1 MSMKL
6 YNESINN
13 EFMALKERI
22 TYLIGYTHHSTT
34 GGYKEALLKDFIARY
49 LPENIGI
56 SRGFVVFNQ
65 RQDNNYET
73 IRNNLEY
80 NSNELDILLYDK
92 TRPTLYKSDNL
103 VIVDVHSV
111 KGIIEVKANLRS
123 DKVDDII
130 DKFKKNISKINLQK
144 DKKIYSGIF
153 AYEVSLPN
161 EENLLDQIQNNT
173 KKDLN
178 NVINHICLGSN
189 KFVKFW
195 EYNPA
200 YVQDNNYYKW
210 HLYKFVDNLA
220 MGYFIYNL
228 ITFFI
233 NKNDRLWFPSGTKE
247 PYLSDSRR
255 IDEPL

>member
-1 MSMKL
+1 M
-6 YNESINN
+6 
-13 EFMALKERI
+13 
-22 TYLIGYTHHSTT
+22 
-34 GGYKEALLKDFIARY
+34 
-49 LPENIGI
+49 
-56 SRGFVVFNQ
+56 
-65 RQDNNYET
+65 
-73 IRNNLEY
+73 
-80 NSNELDILLYDK
+80 
-92 TRPTLYKSDNL
+92 
-103 VIVDVHSV
+103 
-111 KGIIEVKANLRS
+111 RS

-210 HLYKFVDNLA
+210 HLYKFDDNLA

>member
-6 YNESINN
+6 YYESINN

-92 TRPTLYKSDNL
+92 TRPTLYKSNDL
-103 VIVDVHSV
+103 VIVDVNSV
-111 KGIIEVKANLRS
+111 KGMIEVKGNLTTNILDETIS
-123 DKVDDII
+123 
-130 DKFKKNISKINLQK
+130 KFKTNIEKINLLNDNK
-144 DKKIYSGIF
+144 CIFSGVF
-153 AYEVSLPN
+153 AYKTSNFSEQSIL
-161 EENLLDQIQNNT
+161 
-173 KKDLN
+173 KKLN
-178 NVINHICLGSN
+178 NDSLNINRVINHVCLGN
-189 KFVKFW
+189 LKFIKFW
-195 EYNPA
+195 
-200 YVQDNNYYKW
+200 DNNPNNLDDEDYNTWHYYKF
-210 HLYKFVDNLA
+210 KESLA

-228 ITFFI
+228 ITYF
-233 NKNDRLWFPSGTKE
+233 NETNDSIWFPSDTKE
-247 PYLSDSRR
+247 NYQTHSRLLS
-255 IDEPL
+255 

>member
-1 MSMKL
+1 M
-6 YNESINN
+6 INN
-13 EFMALKERI
+13 NKKVEKLQILKSI
-22 TYLIGYTHHSTT
+22 SKFDSNDLYT
-34 GGYKEALLKDFIARY
+34 GL
-49 LPENIGI
+49 ENIAKK
-56 SRGFVVFNQ
+56 
-65 RQDNNYET
+65 QDL
-73 IRNNLEY
+73 I
-80 NSNELDILLYDK
+80 DILD
-92 TRPTLYKSDNL
+92 S
-103 VIVDVHSV
+103 
-111 KGIIEVKANLRS
+111 
-123 DKVDDII
+123 II

-210 HLYKFVDNLA
+210 HLYKFDDNLA

-233 NKNDRLWFPSGTKE
+233 NKNEAT
-247 PYLSDSRR
+247 
-255 IDEPL
+255 

>member
-6 YNESINN
+6 YYESINN

-73 IRNNLEY
+73 IRNELEY

-92 TRPTLYKSDNL
+92 TRPTLYKSNDL
-103 VIVDVHSV
+103 VIVDVNSV
-111 KGIIEVKANLRS
+111 KGMIEVKGNLTTNILDETIS
-123 DKVDDII
+123 
-130 DKFKKNISKINLQK
+130 KFKTNIEKINLLNDNK
-144 DKKIYSGIF
+144 CIFSGVF
-153 AYEVSLPN
+153 AYKTSNFSEQSIL
-161 EENLLDQIQNNT
+161 
-173 KKDLN
+173 KKLN
-178 NVINHICLGSN
+178 NDSLNINRVINHVCLGN
-189 KFVKFW
+189 LKFIKFW
-195 EYNPA
+195 
-200 YVQDNNYYKW
+200 DNNPNNLDDEDYNTWHYYKF
-210 HLYKFVDNLA
+210 KESLA

-228 ITFFI
+228 ITYF
-233 NKNDRLWFPSGTKE
+233 NETNDSIWFPSDTKE
-247 PYLSDSRR
+247 NYQTHSRLLS
-255 IDEPL
+255 